1 VTTGVVVR
9 GDAFVFAEA
18 VEKQHPD
25 WFTAVTRDVFLQQA
39 ERAEAI
45 AAGGNSSGSAV
56 EMMRLGALLGER
68 NGHSGIFSLD
78 SHGVPLRAYPIWSYE
93 FDDVP

>member
-1 VTTGVVVR
+1 
-9 GDAFVFAEA
+9 
-18 VEKQHPD
+18 
-25 WFTAVTRDVFLQQA
+25 
-39 ERAEAI
+39 
-45 AAGGNSSGSAV
+45 
-56 EMMRLGALLGER
+56 MMRLGALLGER